1 MYSKTMV
8 EHTGPIQ
15 LNGEGSIRSYTA
27 EIKNVVAK
35 GKKVEHACVVLFFTL
50 QYLGTTEEGNLKYKS
65 SIQRRFFLDDKNRPI
80 FKPSKTQK
88 LALNAAKINDEL
100 ILEVSKNYKLI
111 GIINV
116 EEVQKKWRKLK
127 GILQDSFTDLQ
138 TVIGDFDWQMQTS
151 NIQKIYRNDVF
162 YNFFFSNFFYQEF
175 NTEKSL
181 EHKKVL
187 MNGIHNLDVPII
199 EKKTIAEQ
207 DLLFQNI
214 TISTSAEL
222 DTKNKIFPLEKMNVF
237 LGNLLGTKGS
247 KHSLEF
253 DYDGFYKV
261 KPRIGLI
268 TEGHLT
274 YSFSIKDI
282 YTKSTTLNFNLE
294 KDE

>member
-1 MYSKTMV
+1 MLKTQTSYASLL
-8 EHTGPIQ
+8 E
-15 LNGEGSIRSYTA
+15 LNGEPVIRTYTA
-27 EIKNVVAK
+27 EIKNVVVK
-35 GKKVEHACVVLFFTL
+35 GKKVEHSTVVMFFTL
-50 QYLGTTEEGNLKYKS
+50 QFLGTTEEGNLRYKS
-65 SIQRRFFLDDKNRPI
+65 SIQRRFFLDDKNRAI
-80 FKPSKTQK
+80 FKPSKAQK
-88 LALNAAKINDEL
+88 LALNVAKLNDEL
-100 ILEVSKNYKLI
+100 ILEISKNYKLI

-127 GILQDSFTDLQ
+127 GVLQESFTNLQ
-138 TVIGDFDWQMQTS
+138 TIIGDFDWQMKTE
-151 NIQKIYRNDVF
+151 NIQKIYRNDNF

-181 EHKKVL
+181 EHKKIL
-187 MNGIHNLDVPII
+187 SNGIHNLDVPIL
-199 EKKTIAEQ
+199 EQKTITQQ

-222 DTKNKIFPLEKMNVF
+222 DTIDKLFPLEKMNVF
-237 LGNLLGTKGS
+237 LGDLLVTKGS
-247 KHSLEF
+247 KHSLNF
-253 DYDGFYKV
+253 NYDGFYKV

-282 YTKSTTLNFNLE
+282 YTKSTTINFNLE